1 MQSHTKLDETLVGFD
16 TRPWWYVLLDLG
28 PISQNSLHLS
38 LAAREAIMASDA
50 MEMNTKVPTKLFG
63 LIGRKIKRAGKDPLV
78 VTEETTA
85 WEIYNDRADEIDREL
100 VKDWNDSLHT
110 LLIFVRKTTFYSTLA
125 SNMVYLGD
133 LVVGH
138 SDSVRCRK
146 YQAFE

>member
-1 MQSHTKLDETLVGFD
+1 
-16 TRPWWYVLLDLG
+16 
-28 PISQNSLHLS
+28 
-38 LAAREAIMASDA
+38 MASDA

-63 LIGRKIKRAGKDPLV
+63 LIGRKIRRAGKDPLV

-110 LLIFVRKTTFYSTLA
+110 LLIFVRNLSSVRLLV
-125 SNMVYLGD
+125 SDMVYLGD
-133 LVVGH
+133 PLVGY
-138 SDSVRCRK
+138 SDSIRRRK

>member
-1 MQSHTKLDETLVGFD
+1 VRAHGGT
-16 TRPWWYVLLDLG
+16 LLDPG
-28 PISQNSLHLS
+28 PISRNSLHLS
-38 LAAREAIMASDA
+38 LVAREAIMASDA

-110 LLIFVRKTTFYSTLA
+110 LLIFVRNLHFWARL
-125 SNMVYLGD
+125 
-133 LVVGH
+133 
-138 SDSVRCRK
+138 DSGFLTWFV
-146 YQAFE
+146 